1 MFYVLKAYFAK
12 TNLNPPLVLY
22 WRSEKQIHNNGKAII
37 SRSNNADLCIRA
49 ITIRSNNS
57 TNMPGAINNRSDN
70 ASQQC

>member
-1 MFYVLKAYFAK
+1 MFCVLKAYFAK
-12 TNLNPPLVLY
+12 IYLNLPLVLY
-22 WRSEKQIHNNGKAII
+22 WKSEKQIHNNGKAI

-57 TNMPGAINNRSDN
+57 TNMPGAINNKSDN